1 MVHFGV
7 HVLAGSLIF
16 VLISLPAYGLGL
28 LVQYLAQNGA
38 ASYVIQVLTVLEYAI
53 VTLDALV
60 LLTYLVYTRPRS
72 KSKCNNFL
80 KEIVYAKNLPSP
92 PT

>member
-1 MVHFGV
+1 MTLNHRANWWSPVVHFGV

-28 LVQYLAQNGA
+28 LIQYLAQSGA
-38 ASYVIQVLTVLEYAI
+38 APYVIQVLTVLEYAI

-60 LLTYLVYTRPRS
+60 LLTYIVYTS
-72 KSKCNNFL
+72 IYFL
-80 KEIVYAKNLPSP
+80 KEMAE
-92 PT
+92 

>member
-1 MVHFGV
+1 MTLNHRANWWSPVVHIGV

-38 ASYVIQVLTVLEYAI
+38 ATYVIQVLTVLEYAI

-60 LLTYLVYTRPRS
+60 LLTYFVYTS
-72 KSKCNNFL
+72 IYSL
-80 KEIVYAKNLPSP
+80 KDMMQ
-92 PT
+92 